1 MPGEK
6 VKKVEFIMPKEF
18 CGEKPVPDDLVKLC
32 SATFG
37 WAEVGKVLQVQGFRR
52 TKVTL
57 VLKNSPDKPRSTSFT
72 LNYVPNDWTFRQMK
86 SALDKLESVDK
97 EIRHNIINNLRASAS
112 CPSDR

>member
-1 MPGEK
+1 M
-6 VKKVEFIMPKEF
+6 KKVEFIMPKEF

-57 VLKNSPDKPRSTSFT
+57 VS
-72 LNYVPNDWTFRQMK
+72 
-86 SALDKLESVDK
+86 
-97 EIRHNIINNLRASAS
+97 
-112 CPSDR
+112 